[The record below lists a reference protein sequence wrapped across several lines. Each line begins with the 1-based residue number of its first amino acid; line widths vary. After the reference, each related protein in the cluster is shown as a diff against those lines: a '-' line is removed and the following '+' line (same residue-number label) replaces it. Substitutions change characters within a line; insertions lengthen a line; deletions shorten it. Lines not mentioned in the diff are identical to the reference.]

1 VIGTPVRGVQF
12 TDRAEWMAWRKG
24 GIGASD
30 VAGILGLSPWA
41 SPWSVWAS
49 KVGLTGEQEANE
61 AMEAGHWLELA
72 IGPWFAHKT
81 GLHLAGQ
88 QLAVEHG
95 THSHHRAT
103 LDGLVY
109 DDPPVSTEDAVPL
122 GGAEF
127 KSEAFGRQWTEIPPH
142 YQCQAGWQMHV
153 CDLERVWFAV
163 LRGRTLDIHELVR
176 DQADID
182 LMVDRVDAF
191 WAEHVLTGTPPATD
205 GHQATLDALAE
216 VYPTGEPESTL
227 ALDDLAET
235 VAEWKWAKAEVKAAE
250 EAEAEAAAAIKAALG
265 EHENGT
271 VDGQLVVSW
280 RTQSGSRLDT
290 KALRAA
296 EPELAERF
304 TTTTET
310 RVMRA
315 HKPKGAPK

>member
-1 VIGTPVRGVQF
+1 MSAALDTLTPADERV
-12 TDRAEWMAWRKG
+12 AWLDWRRG

-41 SPWSVWAS
+41 SPWSVWAD
-49 KVGLTGEQEANE
+49 KVGLLSDREANE

-72 IGPWFAHKT
+72 VGPWFAHKT
-81 GLHLAGQ
+81 GLYVAGEQ
-88 QLAVEHG
+88 MRCEHRDHP
-95 THSHHRAT
+95 THRCT
-103 LDGLVY
+103 LDGYVGETP
-109 DDPPVSTEDAVPL
+109 DVSIDNAL
-122 GGAEF
+122 GGLEI
-127 KSEAFGRQWTEIPPH
+127 KHEAFGRRWDTVPAH
-142 YQCQAGWQMHV
+142 YQCQGQWQMHV
-153 CDLERVWFAV
+153 GDLERVWFAV

-182 LMVDRVDAF
+182 LMVDRVNRF

-216 VYPTGEPESTL
+216 VYPTGEPDSTL

-235 VAEWKWAKAEVKAAE
+235 VAEWKWAKAEVKAVE

-280 RTQSGSRLDT
+280 RTQSGTRLDT
-290 KALRAA
+290 KALRAT